1 MTRSPPVTTAFGASP
16 SRLQCDNSFRMA
28 DTAPTQASRP
38 LTDPFGRTITYLRL
52 SVTDR
57 CDLRCVYCM
66 AEDQDFLPKSQVL
79 TLEELTDVARAFIRR
94 GVRKIRLTGG
104 EPLVRKNVMSLIESL
119 GAELGT
125 GGLDELTLTTNAT
138 QLCRFADDLVAAGVR
153 RVNVSLDTRDPD
165 AFRAL
170 TRGGDVAKTIAGIE
184 AARAAELKV
193 KINAVALAGTNEDE
207 LEDLIAWAHGDGMDV
222 TLIEV
227 MPLGEIGADRQDQFL
242 SLASVRE
249 RLERRWTLTDLD
261 ETTGGPARYVRVAET
276 GGRIGFITPLT
287 QNFCAGC
294 NRVRVTCTGEL
305 FMCLGRMGS
314 VDLRGPLRDGGA
326 DAIDQAL
333 DEAIAKK
340 PEAHDFQIGRDLAP
354 EVTRPMSSTGG

>member
-1 MTRSPPVTTAFGASP
+1 MDDAVSHRP
-16 SRLQCDNSFRMA
+16 
-28 DTAPTQASRP
+28 APRP
-38 LTDPFGRTITYLRL
+38 LIDPFGRRITYLRL

-79 TLEELTDVARAFIRR
+79 SLEELADVARAFVRR

-104 EPLVRKNVMSLIESL
+104 EPLVRKNIMSLVDAL
-119 GAELGT
+119 GRELEA

-138 QLCRFADDLVAAGVR
+138 QMARFADDLAAAGVR
-153 RVNVSLDTRDPD
+153 RVNVSLDTRDP
-165 AFRAL
+165 AAYAEL
-170 TRGGDVAKTIAGIE
+170 TRGGDLAKALAGID
-184 AARAAELKV
+184 AAQAAGIRV
-193 KINAVALAGTNEDE
+193 KLNAVALAGTNEDE
-207 LEDLIAWAHGDGMDV
+207 LEDLIAWAHGSDMDV

-227 MPLGEIGADRQDQFL
+227 MPLGEIGANRPDQFL
-242 SLASVRE
+242 SLAAVRE
-249 RLERRWTLTDLD
+249 KLERRWSLTDLD

-276 GGRIGFITPLT
+276 GGKLGFITPLT

-314 VDLRGPLRDGGA
+314 VDLRAPLRDGGPA
-326 DAIDQAL
+326 AL
-333 DEAIAKK
+333 DAALEAAIAKK
-340 PEAHDFQIGRDLAP
+340 PEAHDFRIGRGIAP
-354 EVTRPMSSTGG
+354 EVTRPMSTTGG